1 VVLEQEAQ
9 RQVDQLVSREDQ
21 KLGNLINPSGN
32 RLATSTEKREA
43 AQRATVQL
51 LARSY
56 KTIEDD
62 TIDRTIALLN
72 ETFKTMERDPLIAQT
87 QKIEVTFTVLQNTFT
102 IIKNITKQA
111 MQGGCPELD
120 DIKSTI
126 EALKAL
132 YDQYKKW
139 TRDLDKDVREL
150 VELTEEFERLNH
162 ADSVQLDKGKKKAD
176 EMVKAA
182 IDLEKKMA
190 RLRSGRIKNLIK
202 ETSQLTIQLRDLL
215 DGLNENAVDTAG
227 IRGLQ
232 TQIDNNLDH
241 IEKFD
246 KMMRVAADHLGTVS
260 KAISPEFKFDRN
272 WKEKVA
278 EWWVGRQFDDQRRLR
293 QLLVQDMNEVE
304 SLEAEL
310 IAITTTNMADAGQC
324 SLLFDN
330 M

>member
-1 VVLEQEAQ
+1 
-9 RQVDQLVSREDQ
+9 
-21 KLGNLINPSGN
+21 
-32 RLATSTEKREA
+32 
-43 AQRATVQL
+43 
-51 LARSY
+51 
-56 KTIEDD
+56 
-62 TIDRTIALLN
+62 
-72 ETFKTMERDPLIAQT
+72 
-87 QKIEVTFTVLQNTFT
+87 
-102 IIKNITKQA
+102 
-111 MQGGCPELD
+111 
-120 DIKSTI
+120 
-126 EALKAL
+126 
-132 YDQYKKW
+132 
-139 TRDLDKDVREL
+139 
-150 VELTEEFERLNH
+150 
-162 ADSVQLDKGKKKAD
+162 
-176 EMVKAA
+176 MVKAA